1 MRVAFLNPQGN
12 FDSRNS
18 YWGLHPDFGGQLV
31 YVKEISTALSSWG
44 IDIDIIT
51 RRIIDPE
58 WPEFSEPIDYYEGV
72 GKLRIVRI
80 EFGGRRFLR
89 KERLWP
95 HLKDYALGIMD
106 FYKKENRFPDFITT
120 HYGDGGIAGAMIN
133 LWTKIPYTFTAH
145 SLGAPKME
153 RLLAGEKKDFEKID
167 RKYNFTVRINAER
180 IAMKYSVRNIVNSN
194 IERYE
199 QYGHR
204 LYKKWIDINDD
215 SRFETVYP
223 GANTKIFNPLPK
235 DIDTEIERKILEKY
249 PKNHLPWVI
258 LSSRIDAK
266 KNHISVIKA
275 YAENKRLQDL
285 VNIFIVTRGID
296 DVFKDTLSKSDEG
309 ILSDIISV
317 IRENHIENKVLFF
330 NIEGQQELAA
340 LYRIGFKR
348 GSIFALPTIHEPF
361 GLAII
366 EAMACGLPV
375 IATKYGGPVEILR
388 EDKEEYGLLIDPLDA
403 KDIGEG
409 ILKLVTSSELYE
421 EFSKKG
427 TRRVREKFTWDNA
440 AKKYLDI
447 IEGNL
452 SKTLVR
458 PEIPSYFLNGKG
470 VLFL

>member
-12 FDSRNS
+12 FDSRDS

-31 YVKEISTALSSWG
+31 YVKEISTVLSSWG
-44 IDIDIIT
+44 IDVDIIT
-51 RRIIDPE
+51 RRIIDPD
-58 WPEFSEPIDYYEGV
+58 WPEFSEPIEYYKGIDN
-72 GKLRIVRI
+72 LRIVRI
-80 EFGGRRFLR
+80 EFGGKKFLR
-89 KERLWP
+89 KEKLWP
-95 HLKDYALGIMD
+95 YLKDYAKGIID
-106 FYKKENRFPDFITT
+106 FYEREDRFPDFITT
-120 HYGDGGIAGAMIN
+120 HYGDGGISGTMIN
-133 LWTKIPYTFTAH
+133 LWTKVPYTFTAH

-153 RLLAGEKKDFEKID
+153 RLLVSERENFKEID
-167 RKYNFTVRINAER
+167 EKYNFTIRINAER
-180 IAMKYSVRNIVNSN
+180 IAMKYSVKNIVNSN
-194 IERYE
+194 VERYD
-199 QYGHR
+199 QYGHG
-204 LYKKWIDINDD
+204 LYKGWIDINDD

-223 GANTKIFNPLPK
+223 GVNTKIFNPYPK
-235 DIDTEIERKILEKY
+235 DIDTEIKKKIFKKY

-285 VNIFIVTRGID
+285 VNIFVVTRGID

-317 IRENHIENKVLFF
+317 IKENRIEDKVLFF

-340 LYRIGFKR
+340 LYRIGFER

-375 IATKYGGPVEILR
+375 MATKHGGPVEILK
-388 EDKEEYGLLIDPLDA
+388 ESGEEYGLLIDPVDT

-409 ILKLVTSSELYE
+409 ILKLITSSKLYK
-421 EFSKKG
+421 EFSRKG
-427 TRRVREKFTWDNA
+427 IKRVREKFTWDSA

-447 IEGNL
+447 IEKNL
-452 SKTLVR
+452 DKTLIE
-458 PEIPSYFLNGKG
+458 PEIPSYFLNGRG
-470 VLFL
+470 ILFL